1 VRELGDKLNTA
12 IDEIDAFSIETGKFR
27 RQMGGLDLMKRY
39 KDLTAAEIDHQD
51 RLAEVKKRFDR
62 IAKGAG
68 DCDGYT
74 SNTEEATFIVTNF
87 ILMHIAY
94 IIL

>member
-1 VRELGDKLNTA
+1 
-12 IDEIDAFSIETGKFR
+12 
-27 RQMGGLDLMKRY
+27 MGGLDLMKRY
-39 KDLTAAEIDHQD
+39 RDLTAAETDHQD

-74 SNTEEATFIVTNF
+74 SNTEEATFIVRKIS
-87 ILMHIAY
+87 ILNI
-94 IIL
+94 